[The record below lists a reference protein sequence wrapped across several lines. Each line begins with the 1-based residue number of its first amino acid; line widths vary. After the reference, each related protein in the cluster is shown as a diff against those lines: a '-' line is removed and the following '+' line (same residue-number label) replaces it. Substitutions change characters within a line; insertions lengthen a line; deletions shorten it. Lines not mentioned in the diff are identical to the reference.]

1 VIPENLSA
9 IRAQIHQA
17 CLQTGRAPAT
27 VHLLAVSKTKPAS
40 AVAAALDAGQRDF
53 GENYLQD
60 ALPKIAQYP
69 QATWHF
75 IGQIQSNK
83 TKDIATHFDVVHGLA
98 SEKIARRLNDA
109 RPIGCPPLKAFI
121 QVNLVNESAKNG
133 VVPEALPGLVTR
145 VQDCQNLQLLGLM
158 AMPPATFDLSER
170 HRFFSELA
178 GLQAQIKA
186 DFDLPQF
193 QELSMGMS
201 DDLETA
207 IACGAT
213 WVRVGTAIFG
223 ARQSQ
228 QEA

>member
-83 TKDIATHFDVVHGLA
+83 TKDIATHFDVVHGPRKSRA
-98 SEKIARRLNDA
+98 A
-109 RPIGCPPLKAFI
+109 
-121 QVNLVNESAKNG
+121 
-133 VVPEALPGLVTR
+133 
-145 VQDCQNLQLLGLM
+145 
-158 AMPPATFDLSER
+158 
-170 HRFFSELA
+170 
-178 GLQAQIKA
+178 
-186 DFDLPQF
+186 
-193 QELSMGMS
+193 
-201 DDLETA
+201 
-207 IACGAT
+207 
-213 WVRVGTAIFG
+213 
-223 ARQSQ
+223 
-228 QEA
+228 